1 MTPLNS
7 STTDARQALKQG
19 EWPLMPAPE
28 FVQGPIHA
36 PAIGLLELSVEV
48 VMAKELLAFCPP
60 EASLYTGRMAFS
72 GETTI
77 EGLSAVAK
85 NVISAVALLP
95 EAKWMHAIVYGCTSG
110 TIVLGQE
117 RVAELIHQ
125 TRPNVPVVTPIGAVL
140 KALRALG
147 VAKIAV
153 VTPYVPEIN
162 RLVAQTLD
170 SAGIEI
176 VNARTFGQ
184 RDAEDMFRTPAQ
196 AFLEAVLAAD
206 SPDAE
211 GIFISCT
218 GICVSPIIEELERRT
233 GKPVVTSNQAIAWQ
247 CRKIAGTPETENDLG
262 VLFQQRLVD

>member
-1 MTPLNS
+1 MSPLS
-7 STTDARQALKQG
+7 STSQAQQALQQG
-19 EWPLMPAPE
+19 EWPLAPPPRLR
-28 FVQGPIHA
+28 QGPIHS

-48 VMAKELLAFCPP
+48 VMAKELLAFCPA

-72 GETTI
+72 GETTV
-77 EGLSAVAK
+77 EGLSAVAS
-85 NVISAVALLP
+85 NISSATALLP
-95 EAKWMHAIVYGCTSG
+95 DAQWLHAIVYGCTSG

-117 RVAELIHQ
+117 RVTELIHQ
-125 TRPNVPVVTPIGAVL
+125 VRPDVPVVTPIGAVL
-140 KALRALG
+140 KALRALDLG
-147 VAKIAV
+147 RLAV
-153 VTPYVPEIN
+153 VTPYVPSIN

-170 SAGIEI
+170 SAGVEI
-176 VNARTFGQ
+176 VSARTFGQ

-196 AFLEAVLAAD
+196 AFLDAALAAD
-206 SPDAE
+206 SPDAD

-247 CRKIAGTPETENDLG
+247 CREIAGAAQTANDLG

>member
-1 MTPLNS
+1 MKPLNS

-19 EWPLMPAPE
+19 EWPLMPTPD
-28 FVQGPIHA
+28 FVQGPVHS

-60 EASLYTGRMAFS
+60 QASLYTGRMAFS

-85 NVISAVALLP
+85 SVTSAAALLP
-95 EAKWMHAIVYGCTSG
+95 DAQWMHAIVYGCTSG

-117 RVAELIHQ
+117 RVAGLVNQ
-125 TRPNVPVVTPIGAVL
+125 TRPDVPVVTPIGAVL

-147 VAKIAV
+147 LGKVAV

-170 SAGIEI
+170 AADIEI

-184 RDAEDMFRTPAQ
+184 RDAEDMFRTPAE
-196 AFLEAVLAAD
+196 AFLEAALAAD
-206 SPDAE
+206 SPDAG

-218 GICVSPIIEELERRT
+218 GICVSPIIKELERRA
-233 GKPVVTSNQAIAWQ
+233 GKPVITSNQAIAWQ
-247 CRKIAGTPETENDLG
+247 CREIAGTPETEHDLG
-262 VLFQQRLVD
+262 GLFRQRLVD